1 MGHAEMFMK
10 LSWSHK
16 LFLRI
21 NKTLGKNP
29 LRDKIMYFFGQ
40 WLIFVMAGVL
50 GVLALI
56 FLEKNEYIFFFGL
69 LLAAFLL
76 AYAISYTIAILFK
89 HPRPIRELP
98 NVKELIIPIETWKS
112 FPSDHTIAV
121 TLMTI
126 FSWYATYSFP
136 IVIAMGFTALGVM
149 AGRVYCGV
157 HYPRDILGGI
167 VVASLS
173 TFIVLSG
180 FVFFMFLKFGNP
192 IITN

>member
-1 MGHAEMFMK
+1 MK

-21 NKTLGKNP
+21 NKTLGKRP
-29 LRDKIMYFFGQ
+29 LLDTIMYFCGQ
-40 WLIFVMAGVL
+40 WLIVIMAVVTAIL
-50 GVLALI
+50 FLTYLQKSQLLMALI
-56 FLEKNEYIFFFGL
+56 FAGVT
-69 LLAAFLL
+69 FLL
-76 AYAISYTIAILFK
+76 AYGISYTIALLFK

-98 NVKELIIPIETWKS
+98 NVKELIVPIENWKS
-112 FPSDHTIAV
+112 FPSDHTIAA

-136 IVIAMGFTALGVM
+136 IVMGMMVAALCVM

-167 VVASLS
+167 VVAFFS
-173 TFIVLSG
+173 TAIVVFG
-180 FVFFMFLKFGNP
+180 FLLLVFWALGNP
-192 IITN
+192 SIMN

>member
-1 MGHAEMFMK
+1 MK

-29 LRDKIMYFFGQ
+29 LRDKVMYFFGQ
-40 WLIFVMAGVL
+40 WMIFVMAGVL
-50 GVLALI
+50 GIVALL
-56 FLEKNEYIFFFGL
+56 FLKTHEYIFFFGL
-69 LLAAFLL
+69 LFAAFLL
-76 AYAISYTIAILFK
+76 AYATSYTIAILFK

-121 TLMTI
+121 TLFAI
-126 FSWYATYSFP
+126 FSWYATSSLF
-136 IVIAMGFTALGVM
+136 IFIIMLFFALCVM

-167 VVASLS
+167 VVALFS
-173 TFIVLSG
+173 TALVIFG
-180 FVFFMFLKFGNP
+180 FVIFVFIALGSPFLMN
-192 IITN
+192 

>member
-1 MGHAEMFMK
+1 MK

-21 NKTLGKNP
+21 NKTLGKHP

-40 WLIFVMAGVL
+40 WLILAMAVATAIL
-50 GVLALI
+50 FFIFLQKIQLLIALI
-56 FLEKNEYIFFFGL
+56 FAG
-69 LLAAFLL
+69 ATFLL
-76 AYAISYTIAILFK
+76 AYGISYTIALLFK

-98 NVKELIIPIETWKS
+98 NVKELIVPIENWKS

-126 FSWYATYSFP
+126 FSWYVTYSFS
-136 IVIAMGFTALGVM
+136 IVIPMMIAALCVM

-167 VVASLS
+167 VVAFFS
-173 TFIVLSG
+173 TAVVVFGFIVL
-180 FVFFMFLKFGNP
+180 VFLAFGNP
-192 IITN
+192 SIMN

>member
-1 MGHAEMFMK
+1 MK

-40 WLIFVMAGVL
+40 WMIFVMAGVL
-50 GVLALI
+50 GILALL
-56 FLEKNEYIFFFGL
+56 FLKKNEYIVFFGL
-69 LLAAFLL
+69 LFSAFLI
-76 AYAISYTIAILFK
+76 AYTISYTIAIVFK

-136 IVIAMGFTALGVM
+136 IVVAMGLGALCVM

-167 VVASLS
+167 VVAFFS
-173 TFIVLSG
+173 TALVVFGFIIL
-180 FVFFMFLKFGNP
+180 VFWALGNP
-192 IITN
+192 SIMN